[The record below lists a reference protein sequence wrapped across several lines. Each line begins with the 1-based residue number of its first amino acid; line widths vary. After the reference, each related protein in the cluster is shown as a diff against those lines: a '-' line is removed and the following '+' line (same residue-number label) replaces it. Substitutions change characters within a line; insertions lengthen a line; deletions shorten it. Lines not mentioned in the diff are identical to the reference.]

1 MAAISL
7 YGLVQTVHSVAD
19 VQVPQFDEQSTH
31 DPHEASATFPAGH
44 SHFPLFKLNPAK
56 HELVVPDGQSP
67 APQAHFEQVLPDNP

>member
-1 MAAISL
+1 MAALSL

-31 DPHEASATFPAGH
+31 DPHEALTTFPAGH

-56 HELVVPDGQSP
+56 HELVVFDGQSP